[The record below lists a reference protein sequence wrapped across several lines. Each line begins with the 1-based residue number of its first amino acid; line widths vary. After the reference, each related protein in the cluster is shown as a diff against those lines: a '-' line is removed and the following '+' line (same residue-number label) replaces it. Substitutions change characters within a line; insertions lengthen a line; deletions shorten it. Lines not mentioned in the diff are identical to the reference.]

1 MGKVKKKKY
10 SKTVAFLNKYNVPEH
25 KALAS
30 LKIYAKKETSPLV
43 RVRSWPMICYDTL
56 NMLKSLPK
64 NKNKSN
70 RTIIYNY
77 VNTRDYVEI
86 ARLMGRKTNIDQEK
100 RARNFQDNINKHKK
114 KYNIK

>member
-30 LKIYAKKETSPLV
+30 LKIYAKKETSHLV

-64 NKNKSN
+64 KK
-70 RTIIYNY
+70 
-77 VNTRDYVEI
+77 
-86 ARLMGRKTNIDQEK
+86 
-100 RARNFQDNINKHKK
+100 INL
-114 KYNIK
+114 IVLSFLITLTLETMLR